1 MFYQNMLRTT
11 EPTSLNEKAA
21 HDRADAAL
29 NGIERRRAGAR
40 RTAWIIGA
48 LATAFFIAAL
58 VQGHFSQISIL
69 H

>member
-1 MFYQNMLRTT
+1 LK
-11 EPTSLNEKAA
+11 EKAA

-29 NGIERRRAGAR
+29 DGIERRRAGAR